1 MHASIRRYKV
11 AKGKVDEVVRRVDT
25 NYLPALTKKRAFL
38 GYFVVDVGHDEL
50 VSITLFGDEFGIKDA
65 TEFSAEW
72 VKEHLDEF
80 SVKREDNFEGKVV
93 VHGGE

>member
-11 AKGKVDEVVRRVDT
+11 PKGSIDEVVRRVDT
-25 NYLPALTKKRAFL
+25 NYLPALAKKRAFI
-38 GYFVVDVGHDEL
+38 GYFVVDVGHEEL
-50 VSITLFGDEFGIKDA
+50 VTITLFGDEFGTKDA

-72 VKEHLDEF
+72 VKEHLHEF
-80 SVKREDNFEGKVV
+80 NVKREENFEGKVV